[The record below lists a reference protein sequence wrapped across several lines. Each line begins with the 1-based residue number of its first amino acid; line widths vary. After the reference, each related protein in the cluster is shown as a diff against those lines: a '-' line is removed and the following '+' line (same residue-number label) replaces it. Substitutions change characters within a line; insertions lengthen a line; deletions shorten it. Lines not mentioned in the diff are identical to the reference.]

1 MDTPTEKIAPKHN
14 ADGNTIARS
23 VLDAP
28 QGHGARLSDG
38 IAPRTVIRGESFI
51 TSAPSIDPTTF
62 IPNPA
67 TPAYAALTDW
77 LNCTFPLHDS
87 PEFIIPFFKGFCE
100 IVGNK
105 FAPMTERGS
114 GRGLHGWKRSF
125 KLGNSGGLFGIGGQ
139 RDTAFLSLSGDACA
153 LIAPK
158 RWGQL
163 ASFLEQQYQARI
175 TRWDGAVDDFEGK
188 HSVDWAVKQYLN
200 NQFNNGGNKPSCTQH
215 GNWIEPD
222 GTGRTFEVGKR
233 ANGKLIRIYEKGKQ
247 LGDSISPWVRWEV
260 EFHNVDRVI
269 PWDVLANPGGYVAGA
284 YPCISWAS
292 KKMCRIKTAK
302 KSAEICYDSL
312 THHAK
317 RAFGKLINVM
327 SEVEGSSEK
336 VVERLIRKG
345 TPSRLEIPVHSTDT
359 RKLLKERK

>member
-1 MDTPTEKIAPKHN
+1 MKAPYKKPSSKCN
-14 ADGNTIARS
+14 AGSNVMLEAGLNT
-23 VLDAP
+23 P
-28 QGHGARLSDG
+28 QGVEVRSSNG
-38 IAPRTVIRGESFI
+38 IAPRTVIRGESFK
-51 TSAPSIDPTTF
+51 TSTPSMDTATF
-62 IPNPA
+62 TPNPTA
-67 TPAYAALTDW
+67 PAYAALTDW

-100 IVGNK
+100 IVGNE
-105 FAPMTERGS
+105 FAPMTERG
-114 GRGLHGWKRSF
+114 RGLHGWRKSF
-125 KLGNSGGLFGIGGQ
+125 KLGNSSGLFGIGGQ

-153 LIAPK
+153 LIDPQK
-158 RWGQL
+158 WPLL
-163 ASFLEQQYQARI
+163 AVFLNEQYQARI
-175 TRWDGAVDDFEGK
+175 TRWDGAIDDFEGV

-200 NQFNNGGNKPSCTQH
+200 NQFTNGGNKPSCTQH
-215 GNWIEPD
+215 GNWIEFD

-233 ANGKLIRIYEKGKQ
+233 ANGKLIRIYEKGRQ
-247 LGDSISPWVRWEV
+247 LGSPTSPWVRWEV

-269 PWDVLANPGGYVAGA
+269 PWDVLTSPGGYVAGA
-284 YPCISWAS
+284 YPCTSWAS
-292 KKMCRIKTAK
+292 EKMCRIKTAK

-336 VVERLIRKG
+336 VVERLVRKG